1 MKYINFIIAKKLLDK
16 WLGFKK
22 IIQTVN
28 TRLLQCF
35 SSLISSQFC
44 LQNIL
49 FTKHFVKQ
57 FFVLSLNPTC

>member
-28 TRLLQCF
+28 TRLLQYF
-35 SSLISSQFC
+35 SSLIYSLFC
-44 LQNIL
+44 PQNIL
-49 FTKHFVKQ
+49 
-57 FFVLSLNPTC
+57 LNNSSCYH